1 MKTKAKSNRIEPLLF
16 LYDLHTE
23 LFPNVITGIT
33 ADDAHKRLDSK
44 ANHVAWIAGSLVQQ
58 RVDLV
63 NDFGGKAEQQAKEL
77 FSNFQGIKDD
87 VRYPELETYNKD
99 WQIVS
104 KALRDILTE
113 TADEKLDSI
122 YKIPDM
128 PEMDMPF
135 FDMVGYSIHRES
147 YLIGQIGL
155 WRRLLGYPAM
165 KYPGM

>member
-23 LFPNVITGIT
+23 LFPNVITGFT

-113 TADEKLDSI
+113 TTDEKLDSI

>member
-1 MKTKAKSNRIEPLLF
+1 MDTKAKSSRIEPLLF
-16 LYDLHTE
+16 LYDLHTQ

-33 ADDAHKRLDSK
+33 HEDAHKRLDSK
-44 ANHVAWIAGSLVQQ
+44 ANHAAWIAGTLVQQ
-58 RVDLV
+58 RVDII
-63 NDFGGKAEQQAKEL
+63 NDLGGKAEQQAKDL

-87 VRYPELETYNKD
+87 VTYPELEIYNKD
-99 WQIVS
+99 WQMVS
-104 KALRDILTE
+104 GEARKLLAEIT
-113 TADEKLDSI
+113 DEKLDSI
-122 YKIPDM
+122 YKVPEM

-135 FDMVGYSIHRES
+135 FDMIGYSIHRES

>member
-63 NDFGGKAEQQAKEL
+63 NDFGGKAELQAKEL

-113 TADEKLDSI
+113 TTDEKLDSI

>member
-1 MKTKAKSNRIEPLLF
+1 MKTKANRIEPLLF

-113 TADEKLDSI
+113 TTDEKLDSI

>member
-1 MKTKAKSNRIEPLLF
+1 MDTKAKSTIIAPLLF

-63 NDFGGKAEQQAKEL
+63 NDFGGKAERNAGDL

-87 VRYPELETYNKD
+87 LRYPELETYNKD

-104 KALRDILTE
+104 KDLRDILTE
-113 TADEKLDSI
+113 TTDVKLDSI

-128 PEMDMPF
+128 PEMDMPY

-165 KYPGM
+165 KYQGM

>member
-44 ANHVAWIAGSLVQQ
+44 ANHVVWIAGSLVQQ

>member
-1 MKTKAKSNRIEPLLF
+1 MNTKAKSSRIEPLLF
-16 LYDLHTE
+16 LYDLHTQ

-33 ADDAHKRLDSK
+33 ADDAHKRLDTK

-58 RVDLV
+58 RVDIV
-63 NDFGGKAEQQAKEL
+63 NDLGGKAEQQAQDL

-87 VRYPELETYNKD
+87 LKYPELETYNKD
-99 WQIVS
+99 WQIISVS
-104 KALRDILTE
+104 ARKLLVEIT
-113 TADEKLDSI
+113 DEKLDSI

-128 PEMDMPF
+128 PEMDMPY
-135 FDMVGYSIHRES
+135 FDMIGYSIHRES